1 MLTSLMT
8 PESSDL
14 TRISWRI
21 KDMEAARREMVKQLF
36 ILLDL
41 VVLRDLAG
49 RRQIRVRRRPIVET
63 ARRTWA
69 RIVWEVA

>member
-1 MLTSLMT
+1 MT